1 MTETVLKIKV
11 GEFLSHKRE
20 AMVKMGTFGS
30 EENFLKS
37 AVEDK
42 SEDAFGI
49 AVDTVFPKQKKL
61 GKNFSYDNLPK
72 EV

>member
-1 MTETVLKIKV
+1 MCSARVAKV
-11 GEFLSHKRE
+11 VKAFGENDG
-20 AMVKMGTFGS
+20 VVYG
-30 EENFLKS
+30 
-37 AVEDK
+37 DK